1 MKKTILFY
9 VHNFGWLWHNKRIS
23 LIIKELLGNFPNYN
37 AIILNSWKKQDYLF
51 QKIEGLKIINL
62 PNYEFDNY
70 TLSWD
75 FNRVKKLRML
85 IYKKLFSLSL
95 DIESLVVEHYP
106 FGRNFLDTEIHFLIS
121 EFRKFNS
128 IWSVFSSVRDII
140 DINSLNKEN
149 LVLFDRFLF
158 HSDRMLINYENEI
171 DKNIQKKIIYTGYV
185 TESIE
190 IKMNKKINIIY
201 VNIWWWQDGIEV
213 IVDFLSK
220 LDHLKMKM
228 NYKVIV
234 SLWENYNE
242 ENISLLQ
249 SIFTGDIVFHK
260 FLNNSLQLKMDSV
273 LVISMGGYNNMVES
287 LRYNIRTIVYPR
299 NTDLEQKE
307 RLKKFQE
314 ISWLFLSG
322 YALTVDYLEEL
333 LLAKSEQSNENKIIQ
348 MDWSYFSASFLV
360 NYKKYK
366 YIKIRLTNACN
377 AKCDMCWVIK
387 RKWEYNDIEKIEQS
401 VRDFYRL
408 GWEVVNFTWGE
419 PTIYKGFW
427 KLLEISKQLWLITSV
442 STNGSTLG
450 DWFLKNLLQ
459 SWRKTIDFI
468 DISVDWLFEK
478 QDVRRRYNGLFNII
492 HSNIKKL
499 LDLDI
504 YIHINVTIRKDNIL
518 EMRDIFVFFKEL
530 WVNSISFWL
539 VENSPV
545 NDISALIPDKNALI
559 RYYLKDKQYII
570 NNAWNIKIT
579 FSQDISKILGKSN
592 SINMENIDGF
602 YQKVGVNCSFI
613 NSKKEIRINENGE
626 ITPCCILDD
635 YDEELWN
642 INKLNLIDIVCS
654 RTYESFLSRKFPNIS
669 QACLTC
675 NIIA

>member
-1 MKKTILFY
+1 M
-9 VHNFGWLWHNKRIS
+9 
-23 LIIKELLGNFPNYN
+23 
-37 AIILNSWKKQDYLF
+37 
-51 QKIEGLKIINL
+51 
-62 PNYEFDNY
+62 
-70 TLSWD
+70 
-75 FNRVKKLRML
+75 
-85 IYKKLFSLSL
+85 
-95 DIESLVVEHYP
+95 
-106 FGRNFLDTEIHFLIS
+106 
-121 EFRKFNS
+121 
-128 IWSVFSSVRDII
+128 
-140 DINSLNKEN
+140 NKEN

-190 IKMNKKINIIY
+190 IKMNKKSNIIY

-249 SIFTGDIVFHK
+249 SIFSGDIVFHK

-322 YALTVDYLEEL
+322 YALTVDSLEEL

-408 GWEVVNFTWGE
+408 GWEVVNFT
-419 PTIYKGFW
+419 
-427 KLLEISKQLWLITSV
+427 
-442 STNGSTLG
+442 
-450 DWFLKNLLQ
+450 
-459 SWRKTIDFI
+459 
-468 DISVDWLFEK
+468 
-478 QDVRRRYNGLFNII
+478 
-492 HSNIKKL
+492 
-499 LDLDI
+499 
-504 YIHINVTIRKDNIL
+504 
-518 EMRDIFVFFKEL
+518 
-530 WVNSISFWL
+530 
-539 VENSPV
+539 
-545 NDISALIPDKNALI
+545 
-559 RYYLKDKQYII
+559 
-570 NNAWNIKIT
+570 
-579 FSQDISKILGKSN
+579 
-592 SINMENIDGF
+592 
-602 YQKVGVNCSFI
+602 
-613 NSKKEIRINENGE
+613 
-626 ITPCCILDD
+626 
-635 YDEELWN
+635 
-642 INKLNLIDIVCS
+642 
-654 RTYESFLSRKFPNIS
+654 
-669 QACLTC
+669 
-675 NIIA
+675 

>member
-314 ISWLFLSG
+314 
-322 YALTVDYLEEL
+322 YYY
-333 LLAKSEQSNENKIIQ
+333 
-348 MDWSYFSASFLV
+348 YF
-360 NYKKYK
+360 
-366 YIKIRLTNACN
+366 
-377 AKCDMCWVIK
+377 
-387 RKWEYNDIEKIEQS
+387 
-401 VRDFYRL
+401 
-408 GWEVVNFTWGE
+408 
-419 PTIYKGFW
+419 
-427 KLLEISKQLWLITSV
+427 
-442 STNGSTLG
+442 
-450 DWFLKNLLQ
+450 
-459 SWRKTIDFI
+459 
-468 DISVDWLFEK
+468 
-478 QDVRRRYNGLFNII
+478 
-492 HSNIKKL
+492 
-499 LDLDI
+499 
-504 YIHINVTIRKDNIL
+504 
-518 EMRDIFVFFKEL
+518 
-530 WVNSISFWL
+530 
-539 VENSPV
+539 
-545 NDISALIPDKNALI
+545 
-559 RYYLKDKQYII
+559 
-570 NNAWNIKIT
+570 
-579 FSQDISKILGKSN
+579 
-592 SINMENIDGF
+592 
-602 YQKVGVNCSFI
+602 
-613 NSKKEIRINENGE
+613 
-626 ITPCCILDD
+626 
-635 YDEELWN
+635 
-642 INKLNLIDIVCS
+642 
-654 RTYESFLSRKFPNIS
+654 
-669 QACLTC
+669 
-675 NIIA
+675 